1 MAYFA
6 LLESPKLIS
15 RKIRVIEKSWNFQTV
30 SCFRFL
36 KTYLIDFTETLIN
49 GKILKFPHC
58 GKVHTFCIVGNTG
71 VFIQFFHQFT
81 KNHYISSRQ
90 VKSKLSNNEKSIN
103 HLIARPVF
111 DEFILFSWNLT
122 FYCWIRVLK
131 VMALLISFVTLS
143 GLELAREQVSTF
155 FQNYWMLKE
164 YIS

>member
-1 MAYFA
+1 MLQVFENLSNWFHIKYWN
-6 LLESPKLIS
+6 IS
-15 RKIRVIEKSWNFQTV
+15 SISTLWQSSQFLYSWQHW
-30 SCFRFL
+30 CFYSSFL
-36 KTYLIDFTETLIN
+36 
-49 GKILKFPHC
+49 
-58 GKVHTFCIVGNTG
+58 
-71 VFIQFFHQFT
+71 QFT